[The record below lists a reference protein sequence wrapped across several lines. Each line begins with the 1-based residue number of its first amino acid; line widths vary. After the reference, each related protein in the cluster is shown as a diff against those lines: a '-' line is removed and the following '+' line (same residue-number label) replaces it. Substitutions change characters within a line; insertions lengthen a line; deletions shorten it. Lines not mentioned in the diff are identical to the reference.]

1 MTFLQ
6 EINEQRELLNYEY
19 SHLYNMVLY
28 KGVTLNS
35 VVNDRETTEGPE
47 YGVMTYTDTG
57 RRIRKFSSLDRCQLE
72 TSLHGGQVLRLGR
85 NHPHRTA
92 DVLFTSEPLNEP
104 MGSIYADMD
113 ESGNLDRKPKAL
125 TVDRQIAQLISNE
138 LTILGYE
145 PNSGA
150 HPTAQILLALH
161 MRYNDIVPEDFA
173 AAVVKHCNM
182 PPSYAYSEGT
192 SKPKGTIS
200 PIKSSEEKKAWYDST
215 AGQAWTKEHP
225 IPSIFNLP
233 TPEYIHRR
241 G

>member
-1 MTFLQ
+1 MTVLQ

-28 KGVTLNS
+28 KGIKLNS
-35 VVNDRETTEGPE
+35 VVHDHETTECAE
-47 YGVMTYTDTG
+47 YGILTDTG
-57 RRIRKFSSLDRCQLE
+57 RIRKFSSLERCELE
-72 TSLHGGQVLRLGR
+72 VRIYGGQVLRLGR
-85 NHPHRTA
+85 NHLHRIG
-92 DVLFTSEPLNEP
+92 DVLITSEPMNEP
-104 MGSIYADMD
+104 MGSFSADMD

-125 TVDRQIAQLISNE
+125 IVDRQIAQLISNE
-138 LTILGYE
+138 LTELGYE

-150 HPTAQILLALH
+150 HPTAQILLDLH

-182 PPSYAYSEGT
+182 SPSYAYSDGNI
-192 SKPKGTIS
+192 KHRGTIS
-200 PIKSSEEKKAWYDST
+200 SFKSFEEKKAWYDT
-215 AGQAWTKEHP
+215 PAGQAWTKEHP
-225 IPSIFNLP
+225 IPLIFKFP